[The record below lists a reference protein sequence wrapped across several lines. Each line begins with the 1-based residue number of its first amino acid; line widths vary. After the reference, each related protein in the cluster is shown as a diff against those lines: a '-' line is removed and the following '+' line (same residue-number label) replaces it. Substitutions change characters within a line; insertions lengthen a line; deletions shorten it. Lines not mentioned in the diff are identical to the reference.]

1 MGDVFRTSMSWGAV
15 VIIEQVLS
23 EKGGALVTVPP
34 EATAIQVAQI
44 LASKR
49 IGLVIVSS
57 PGGRLLGVIS
67 ERDIVRIVAE
77 DVARLTTLSAG
88 DMMSPKVITCA
99 PSDDVRTVMSSM
111 HERGFRHMP
120 VVQSGHV
127 RGLVSSRDLLKHLV
141 AEADLHQK
149 AAAWSDLD
157 FI

>member
-1 MGDVFRTSMSWGAV
+1 M
-15 VIIEQVLS
+15 IIEQVLS
-23 EKGGALVTVPP
+23 EKEGVLVTVPP

-49 IGLVIVSS
+49 IGLVVVSS

-67 ERDIVRIVAE
+67 ERDIVRFVAE
-77 DVARLTTLSAG
+77 DIGRLATGSAAE
-88 DMMSPKVITCA
+88 MMSSKVITCTPA
-99 PSDDVRTVMSSM
+99 DDVRKVMSTM

-120 VVQSGHV
+120 VVQHGHI

-141 AEADLHQK
+141 AEADLHQQ

>member
-1 MGDVFRTSMSWGAV
+1 ML
-15 VIIEQVLS
+15 IEQVLS
-23 EKGGALVTVPP
+23 EKGGGLVTVPP

-44 LASKR
+44 LAGKR

-77 DVARLTTLSAG
+77 GVSRLATLTAG
-88 DMMSPKVITCA
+88 EMMTDKVITCT
-99 PSDDVRTVMSSM
+99 PQDDVRTVMNIM

-120 VVQSGHV
+120 VVLHGHI
-127 RGLVSSRDLLKHLV
+127 RGLVSSRDLLKYLV
-141 AEADLHQK
+141 AEADMHQR